1 MGKENTESLSISTEP
16 AMKGGWGLIDDKLI
30 PGTKASITM
39 KIINILYSLYMLL
52 HNLYIYDLIA
62 SFQLLTSPEG

>member
-62 SFQLLTSPEG
+62 SFQLSTSPEG